1 MTGCQLGQLELQIGD
16 LKSTVAPLYDDMLL
30 KLDFLTKNGNDIN
43 LAKKTVT
50 VDGIELKL
58 HTVVKN

>member
-1 MTGCQLGQLELQIGD
+1 MQIED

-43 LAKKTVT
+43 LAKNTVT
-50 VDGIELKL
+50 DDGNQLKL

>member
-1 MTGCQLGQLELQIGD
+1 MTGCQLGQLELQIED
-16 LKSTVAPLYDDMLL
+16 LKSTVAPLYDDVLL

-43 LAKKTVT
+43 LAKNTVT
-50 VDGIELKL
+50 DDGIQLKL

>member
-43 LAKKTVT
+43 LAKNTVT
-50 VDGIELKL
+50 DDGIQLKL

>member
-1 MTGCQLGQLELQIGD
+1 M
-16 LKSTVAPLYDDMLL
+16 TVAPLYDEMLL
-30 KLDFLTKNGNDIN
+30 RLDFLTKNGNDIN

-50 VDGIELKL
+50 VHGIELKL

>member
-1 MTGCQLGQLELQIGD
+1 MTGCQLGQLELQIED

-43 LAKKTVT
+43 LAKNIVT
-50 VDGIELKL
+50 DDGIQLKL

>member
-1 MTGCQLGQLELQIGD
+1 MTGCQLGQLELQIED

-43 LAKKTVT
+43 LAKNTVT
-50 VDGIELKL
+50 DDGIQLKL
-58 HTVVKN
+58 QTVVKN

>member
-1 MTGCQLGQLELQIGD
+1 MTGCQLGQVELQIED

-43 LAKKTVT
+43 LAKNTVT
-50 VDGIELKL
+50 DDGIQLKL

>member
-1 MTGCQLGQLELQIGD
+1 MTGCQLGQLELQIED

-43 LAKKTVT
+43 LAKNTVT
-50 VDGIELKL
+50 DDGIQLKL

>member
-1 MTGCQLGQLELQIGD
+1 MTGCQLGQLELQIWD
-16 LKSTVAPLYDDMLL
+16 LKWTVAPLYDDMLL

-43 LAKKTVT
+43 LAKNTVT
-50 VDGIELKL
+50 DDGIQLKL